1 MSVLGK
7 RKKNKGYKWEE
18 TSVVNSAPPAAR
30 ARSAEAARSA
40 DDGGMPF
47 MTFMTAAAH
56 PIAQIED
63 TKDGDEALMKYYDT
77 HKTFAGATVDIKYI
91 VIPAENPG
99 KCLFGIDAEN
109 PAVPAHGDTPFVN
122 PYYDG
127 DGTMDGHPTPP
138 IYDNKYDDGIDAAA
152 PDVDRSSR
160 PPPSAFNG
168 ASPRFTFFTSAKY
181 PRAKMAFTKLGTAIK
196 QIGDGMMS
204 HHYKENN
211 TFPDCEFI

>member
-1 MSVLGK
+1 
-7 RKKNKGYKWEE
+7 
-18 TSVVNSAPPAAR
+18 
-30 ARSAEAARSA
+30 
-40 DDGGMPF
+40 MPRC
-47 MTFMTAAAH
+47 
-56 PIAQIED
+56 
-63 TKDGDEALMKYYDT
+63 
-77 HKTFAGATVDIKYI
+77 KYI

-99 KCLFGIDAEN
+99 KCLFGIHAEN
-109 PAVPAHGDTPFVN
+109 PVVPAHGDTPFVN

-181 PRAKMAFTKLGTAIK
+181 PRAKMAFTKLGDAIK
-196 QIGDGMMS
+196 QIGDGWMS
-204 HHYKENN
+204 HHYKKNN
-211 TFPDCEFI
+211 TFSGLRVYIEPNAENGVFIRAAGASNHDVDAQDTRIPPTFMSLKEYPRAVITGGKSQDWILQRHYEKHATYAGAPIVIETGVDLDD